1 MGSRDHCCLCGAP
14 RRPTQQ
20 PVESFGNGMVIL
32 NMAHH
37 RPMLD
42 GRWEKEPQLLV
53 QVSIFRNGGIAKG
66 DTHMCDGCIVVGLLE
81 AKRFVDVTLESLDP
95 AALARVQAN
104 SHGAGVSN
112 A

>member
-20 PVESFGNGMVIL
+20 PVEDFGNGTPII
-32 NMAHH
+32 NMARH

-53 QVSIFRNGGIAKG
+53 RVSMWRNGGIAKG
-66 DTHMCDGCIVVGLLE
+66 NTHMCDDCIVVGLLE
-81 AKRFVDVTLESLDP
+81 AKRFVDESLRALDP
-95 AALARVQAN
+95 SALDHAG
-104 SHGAGVSN
+104 GAP
-112 A
+112 